1 MFDPMSGGT
10 GEADVRPADQSLG
23 SDESLGHWRDYG
35 EPELPIPLAAALEAF
50 AEQGYHGTSVR
61 EIAARANLSVPGLYH
76 HYPSKQSLLQGLLE
90 RTMTDL
96 LARSEAAIAEAG
108 DEPVRQFDAVVESLL
123 RFHMYRREQAFVG
136 STEIRSL
143 DDDYRPT
150 YIGHRDR
157 QQRMVDEIV
166 FAGVA
171 AGDFTTAYPKDAARA
186 VATMCV
192 GVSTW
197 FKLDGLLGPD
207 ELIARNLQLARALV
221 GYRPAEDRAGADT
234 LP

>member
-1 MFDPMSGGT
+1 MTDGVEAGGAART
-10 GEADVRPADQSLG
+10 TTS
-23 SDESLGHWRDYG
+23 WRDFG
-35 EPELPIPLAAALEAF
+35 EPELPVPLAAALAAF
-50 AEQGYHGTSVR
+50 AEHGYHGTSVR

-96 LARSEAAIAEAG
+96 LARSAQAIVEAG
-108 DEPVRQFDAVVESLL
+108 DEPVDQFDAVVESLL

-143 DDDYRPT
+143 DDSYKST

-171 AGDFTTAYPKDAARA
+171 AGDFATEYPKDASRA

-197 FKLDGLLGPD
+197 FKLDGELDAD
-207 ELIARNLQLARALV
+207 ELIKRNLKIARDIV
-221 GYRPAEDRAGADT
+221 GYGRG
-234 LP
+234 

>member
-1 MFDPMSGGT
+1 MSSGAGQ
-10 GEADVRPADQSLG
+10 ADVRPHARG
-23 SDESLGHWRDYG
+23 EWRDYG
-35 EPELPIPLAAALEAF
+35 ESELPVPLAAALAAF

-96 LARSEAAIAEAG
+96 LDRSARAIAEAG
-108 DEPVRQFDAVVESLL
+108 DQPVDQFDAVVESLL

-143 DDDYRPT
+143 DDGYRQT

-157 QQRMVDEIV
+157 QQHMVDEIV
-166 FAGVA
+166 FAGVE
-171 AGDFTTAYPKDAARA
+171 AGDFTTRYPKDAARA

-197 FKLDGLLGPD
+197 YKLDGELDAD
-207 ELIARNLQLARALV
+207 ELISRNLQFARDIV
-221 GYRPAEDRAGADT
+221 GYRSTSA
-234 LP
+234 

>member
-1 MFDPMSGGT
+1 MSSGVGEVGVRGT
-10 GEADVRPADQSLG
+10 QDGPG
-23 SDESLGHWRDYG
+23 SWRDYG
-35 EPELPIPLAAALEAF
+35 EPELPVPLAAALAAF
-50 AEQGYHGTSVR
+50 AEHGYHGTSVR

-90 RTMTDL
+90 RTMSDL
-96 LARSEAAIAEAG
+96 LARSEQAIAEAG
-108 DEPVRQFDAVVESLL
+108 DEPVDQFDAVVESLL

-143 DDDYRPT
+143 DDSYRNT

-166 FAGVA
+166 FAGVD
-171 AGDFTTAYPKDAARA
+171 AGDFATQFPKDAARA

-197 FKLDGLLGPD
+197 FKLDGELSAD
-207 ELIARNLQLARALV
+207 ELISRNLLIARDIV
-221 GYRPAEDRAGADT
+221 GYSGQ
-234 LP
+234 

>member
-1 MFDPMSGGT
+1 MLEPMSSGT
-10 GEADVRPADQSLG
+10 DETDVRPDSLG
-23 SDESLGHWRDYG
+23 QWRDYG
-35 EPELPIPLAAALEAF
+35 AEELPVPLAAALAAF
-50 AEQGYHGTSVR
+50 AEHGYHGTSVR

-96 LARSEAAIAEAG
+96 LSRSEQAIAEAG
-108 DEPVRQFDAVVESLL
+108 DQPVDQFDAVVESLL

-143 DDDYRPT
+143 DDSYKQT

-157 QQRMVDEIV
+157 QQHMVDEIV
-166 FAGVA
+166 FAGVE
-171 AGDFTTAYPKDAARA
+171 AGDFATRYPKDASRA

-197 FKLDGLLGPD
+197 FKLDGELGAD
-207 ELIARNLQLARALV
+207 ELIARNLQIARETV
-221 GYRPAEDRAGADT
+221 GYRSASAR
-234 LP
+234 

>member
-1 MFDPMSGGT
+1 MSDSPT
-10 GEADVRPADQSLG
+10 GQAEEVDAGVSAP
-23 SDESLGHWRDYG
+23 ESSVAGAVGDKPRGHWRDYG
-35 EPELPIPLAAALEAF
+35 APELPVPLAAALAAF
-50 AEQGYHGTSVR
+50 AEHGYHGTSVR

-108 DEPVRQFDAVVESLL
+108 PDPLAQFDAVVESLL

-143 DDDYRPT
+143 DDSYRDH

-171 AGDFTTAYPKDAARA
+171 AGEFTTEYPKDASRA

-197 FKLDGLLGPD
+197 FKLDGILGPD

-221 GYRPAEDRAGADT
+221 GHVAR
-234 LP
+234 

>member
-1 MFDPMSGGT
+1 MNDGV
-10 GEADVRPADQSLG
+10 EAAQVTQTKPS
-23 SDESLGHWRDYG
+23 WRDFG
-35 EPELPIPLAAALEAF
+35 EPELPVPLAAALVAF
-50 AEQGYHGTSVR
+50 VEHGYHGTSVR

-96 LARSEAAIAEAG
+96 LARSEQAIEEAG
-108 DEPVRQFDAVVESLL
+108 PAPVNQFDAVVESLL

-143 DDDYRPT
+143 DDSYKST

-166 FAGVA
+166 FAGVE
-171 AGDFTTAYPKDAARA
+171 AGDFETEYPKDAGRA

-197 FKLDGLLGPD
+197 FKLDGELDAD
-207 ELIARNLQLARALV
+207 ELINRNLKIARDIV
-221 GYRPAEDRAGADT
+221 GYRSH
-234 LP
+234 

>member
-1 MFDPMSGGT
+1 MSSGA
-10 GEADVRPADQSLG
+10 GETEVRPDTPGQ
-23 SDESLGHWRDYG
+23 WRDYG
-35 EPELPIPLAAALEAF
+35 EAELPVPLAAALAAF

-96 LARSEAAIAEAG
+96 LHRSEQAVIQAG
-108 DEPVRQFDAVVESLL
+108 DQPVDQFDAVVESLL

-143 DDDYRPT
+143 DDGYRQT

-157 QQRMVDEIV
+157 QQLMVDEIV
-166 FAGVA
+166 FAGVES
-171 AGDFTTAYPKDAARA
+171 GDFTTRYPKDASRA

-197 FKLDGLLGPD
+197 FKLDGELGAD
-207 ELIARNLQLARALV
+207 ELISRNLQLARALV
-221 GYRPAEDRAGADT
+221 GYRSAAT
-234 LP
+234 S

>member
-1 MFDPMSGGT
+1 MSDGVGDTGVEEATADSRSDGPEGT
-10 GEADVRPADQSLG
+10 HASEAVQTTS
-23 SDESLGHWRDYG
+23 SWRDYG
-35 EPELPIPLAAALEAF
+35 EAELPVPLAAALAAF
-50 AEQGYHGTSVR
+50 AEHGYHGTSVR
-61 EIAARANLSVPGLYH
+61 EIAARAGLSVPGLYH

-96 LARSEAAIAEAG
+96 LARSEQAIREAG
-108 DEPVRQFDAVVESLL
+108 PEPVRRFDAVVESLL

-143 DDDYRPT
+143 DDSYKPT

-157 QQRMVDEIV
+157 QQHMVDEIV
-166 FAGVA
+166 FAGVE
-171 AGDFTTAYPKDAARA
+171 AGDFETEYPKDAARA

-197 FKLDGLLGPD
+197 FKLDGELGAD
-207 ELIARNLQLARALV
+207 ELIRRNLVLARQIV
-221 GYRPAEDRAGADT
+221 GYRRG
-234 LP
+234 